1 MRKWQLENR
10 QLLNKIV
17 TKCPKYNR
25 ENRKILNDK
34 ATTLVQKNSNFDFIK
49 KKQQLSRKSS

>member
-17 TKCPKYNR
+17 TKCLKYNR